1 MWLKRASIWRDDNN
15 RLIKF
20 IDVCYLFL
28 YRNDNYYQLS
38 WWDVEVLLKI
48 DACGFAGIKP
58 WLCQFGQ
65 GTVEVNRNG
74 VS

>member
-1 MWLKRASIWRDDNN
+1 MWLKRASIWRIDNN
-15 RLIKF
+15 RLIKP

-48 DACGFAGIKP
+48 DACGLPESSRGCANLAKA
-58 WLCQFGQ
+58 
-65 GTVEVNRNG
+65 R
-74 VS
+74 